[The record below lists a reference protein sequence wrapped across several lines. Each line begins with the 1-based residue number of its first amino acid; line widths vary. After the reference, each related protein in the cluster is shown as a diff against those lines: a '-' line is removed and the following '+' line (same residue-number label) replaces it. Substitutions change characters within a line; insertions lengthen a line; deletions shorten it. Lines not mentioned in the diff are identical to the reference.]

1 LGEGGSMA
9 TSQKSY
15 LACVR
20 STLTAAMC
28 LQNFGCQEVER
39 HNKPEVEVG
48 KAPELVLNPVVI
60 SRNDGERV
68 KIEPSINSMRVSI
81 KIKQADILEEVL
93 VAKFMRFLMQR
104 AERFVVLR
112 RKPIEDYDISFLIT
126 NIHTETMFK
135 HKVVDFVIQF
145 MEDIDKEVSEMKLG
159 VNSRGRIVATKFL
172 EQFS

>member
-1 LGEGGSMA
+1 
-9 TSQKSY
+9 
-15 LACVR
+15 
-20 STLTAAMC
+20 MC

-48 KAPELVLNPVVI
+48 KSPELVLNPVVI
-60 SRNDGERV
+60 SRNEGERV

-112 RKPIEDYDISFLIT
+112 RKPIPGYDISFLVT
-126 NIHTETMFK
+126 NLHTEVMFK
-135 HKVVDFVIQF
+135 HKVVDFIIQF

-159 VNSRGRIVATKFL
+159 VNSRGRVVASKFL

>member
-1 LGEGGSMA
+1 MA
-9 TSQKSY
+9 TSQKPY
-15 LACVR
+15 LVCVR

-48 KAPELVLNPVVI
+48 KSPEVVLNPVVI
-60 SRNDGERV
+60 SRNEGERV

-81 KIKQADILEEVL
+81 KIKQADVLEEVL

-112 RKPIEDYDISFLIT
+112 RKPIEGYDISFLIT
-126 NIHTETMFK
+126 NNHTETMFK

-159 VNSRGRIVATKFL
+159 VNSRGRVVATKFL

>member
-1 LGEGGSMA
+1 
-9 TSQKSY
+9 
-15 LACVR
+15 
-20 STLTAAMC
+20 LTAAMC

-48 KAPELVLNPVVI
+48 KSPEVVLNPVVI
-60 SRNDGERV
+60 SRNEGERV

-81 KIKQADILEEVL
+81 KIKQADVLEEVL

-112 RKPIEDYDISFLIT
+112 RKPIEGYDISFLIT
-126 NIHTETMFK
+126 NNHTETMFK

-159 VNSRGRIVATKFL
+159 VNSRGRVVATKFL

>member
-1 LGEGGSMA
+1 
-9 TSQKSY
+9 
-15 LACVR
+15 
-20 STLTAAMC
+20 MC

-48 KAPELVLNPVVI
+48 KSPEVVLNPVVI
-60 SRNDGERV
+60 SRNEGERV

-81 KIKQADILEEVL
+81 KIKQADVLEEVL

-112 RKPIEDYDISFLIT
+112 RKPIEGYDISFLIT
-126 NIHTETMFK
+126 NNHTETMFK

-159 VNSRGRIVATKFL
+159 VNSRGRVVATKFL

>member
-1 LGEGGSMA
+1 M
-9 TSQKSY
+9 
-15 LACVR
+15 
-20 STLTAAMC
+20 TAAMC

-48 KAPELVLNPVVI
+48 KSPEVVLNPVVI
-60 SRNDGERV
+60 SRNEGERV

-81 KIKQADILEEVL
+81 KIKQADVLEEVL

-112 RKPIEDYDISFLIT
+112 RKPIEGYDISFLIT
-126 NIHTETMFK
+126 NNHTETMFK

-159 VNSRGRIVATKFL
+159 VNSRGRVVASKFL

>member
-1 LGEGGSMA
+1 MA
-9 TSQKSY
+9 TSQKPY

-48 KAPELVLNPVVI
+48 KSPEVVLNPVVI
-60 SRNDGERV
+60 SRNEGERV

-81 KIKQADILEEVL
+81 KIKQADVLEEVL

-112 RKPIEDYDISFLIT
+112 RKPIEGYDISFLIT
-126 NIHTETMFK
+126 NNHTETMFK

-159 VNSRGRIVATKFL
+159 VNSRGRVVATKFL

>member
-1 LGEGGSMA
+1 M
-9 TSQKSY
+9 
-15 LACVR
+15 
-20 STLTAAMC
+20 TAAMC

-48 KAPELVLNPVVI
+48 KSPEVVLNPVVI
-60 SRNDGERV
+60 SRNEGERV

-81 KIKQADILEEVL
+81 KIKQADVLEEVL

-112 RKPIEDYDISFLIT
+112 RKPIEGYDISFLIT
-126 NIHTETMFK
+126 NNHTETMFK

-159 VNSRGRIVATKFL
+159 VNSRGRVVATKFL